1 MLSTNV
7 KIIPTEL
14 LNQNK
19 MNNTVLITGASR
31 GIGAETA
38 RLFAQS
44 GYNLIINCNRNYEAL
59 LNLKEELER
68 SYHVACLAI
77 QADVSSYEAVK
88 SMFLM
93 ANDRFGGVDIL
104 INNAGICHS
113 GLLTDLNPEDW
124 HRIIDTNLS
133 SVFYSCKEAVPY
145 MVNKK
150 RGSIINVSSV
160 WGLFGASCEVAY
172 SASKGGINAF
182 TKALAKELGPS
193 GIKVNAIAFG
203 IIDTDMN
210 KCYSD
215 QERQEL
221 ADETALGRFSSPE
234 EAASFIYD
242 IACNH
247 NYLTGQVLQFDGGWI

>member
-1 MLSTNV
+1 M
-7 KIIPTEL
+7 
-14 LNQNK
+14 NK
-19 MNNTVLITGASR
+19 TVLITGASR
-31 GIGAETA
+31 GIGAATS

-44 GYNLIINCNRNYEAL
+44 GYNLIINCNKNYEAL
-59 LNLKEELER
+59 TSLKEDLER
-68 SYHVACLAI
+68 SYHVNCLAI
-77 QADVSSYEAVK
+77 QADVSNSLAVGK
-88 SMFLM
+88 MFST
-93 ANDRFGGVDIL
+93 AYQRFGGIDIL

-113 GLLTDLNPEDW
+113 GLLSDLSDVDW
-124 HRIIDTNLS
+124 HKIIDTNLS
-133 SVFYSCKEAVPY
+133 SVFYCCKQAIPY

-150 RGSIINVSSV
+150 FGSIVNISSV
-160 WGLFGASCEVAY
+160 WGLYGASCEVAY

-193 GIKVNAIAFG
+193 NIKVNAIAFG

-215 QERQEL
+215 EERADL
-221 ADETALGRFSSPE
+221 ANETALCRFSTPE
-234 EAASFIYD
+234 EAAAFIYD